1 MVYSTYQDVFYKTA
15 ADTMEYVIK
24 QGDTYIFRG
33 IAVKA
38 PGADYAYI
46 DVGKICRQYLDNNLP
61 DFRDFNDQITRL
73 PNALQKFTLSSVQ
86 HNTIW
91 TGADTYLDDVT
102 EQVEEIYS
110 FLFNWDYEGTAGNEG
125 MPLSDPVNG
134 HMDCRMKLIY
144 TQYGETTVKDFYA
157 TPLLSSPVQG
167 GTLTAKITTDY
178 TDVSKLT
185 VTVDNPD
192 VVVQNHSL
200 TGVTFVTPINTGKTD
215 TAVAKYFYNGEEVG
229 QTVIILAGEQGGDPD
244 IPQTDTIAYKGNIY
258 ISGDAGSFG
267 IDGEI
272 ARISLENYIFRSG
285 YTLNI
290 THSEHISGNTG
301 GTSERYVGLYLIDSG
316 TPAEIGEQVGIRLK
330 QGNSITAIT
339 ATVIVANSG
348 KTVDNRYSSWF
359 SVDVSDTSEE
369 PFLVSD
375 TFLKPVVDK
384 HGETHS
390 IDANTVYFGDY
401 LSSSRDYYAL
411 VVGGRQ
417 VFPGGMVEN
426 GVSPLTVSTIE
437 NVGKKTYKFTSP
449 YPMNGLFVADCGAGG
464 HTSADNPSCSIMNGI
479 TVYKQ
484 QPYFE
489 YGTVVYPCDSFTD
502 NLTEV
507 TIPITLQTFD
517 SYPYPDPDPQGD
529 AWDRVSYGKLRT
541 QADCNENNRNYVKI
555 NTADGS
561 SFDLRL

>member
-1 MVYSTYQDVFYKTA
+1 M
-15 ADTMEYVIK
+15 
-24 QGDTYIFRG
+24 
-33 IAVKA
+33 
-38 PGADYAYI
+38 
-46 DVGKICRQYLDNNLP
+46 
-61 DFRDFNDQITRL
+61 
-73 PNALQKFTLSSVQ
+73 
-86 HNTIW
+86 
-91 TGADTYLDDVT
+91 
-102 EQVEEIYS
+102 
-110 FLFNWDYEGTAGNEG
+110 
-125 MPLSDPVNG
+125 
-134 HMDCRMKLIY
+134 
-144 TQYGETTVKDFYA
+144 
-157 TPLLSSPVQG
+157 
-167 GTLTAKITTDY
+167 
-178 TDVSKLT
+178 
-185 VTVDNPD
+185 
-192 VVVQNHSL
+192 
-200 TGVTFVTPINTGKTD
+200 
-215 TAVAKYFYNGEEVG
+215 
-229 QTVIILAGEQGGDPD
+229 
-244 IPQTDTIAYKGNIY
+244 
-258 ISGDAGSFG
+258 
-267 IDGEI
+267 
-272 ARISLENYIFRSG
+272 
-285 YTLNI
+285 
-290 THSEHISGNTG
+290 
-301 GTSERYVGLYLIDSG
+301 IDSG

-384 HGETHS
+384 HGNTHG

-484 QPYFE
+484 HPYFE
-489 YGTVVYPCDSFTD
+489 YGTVFYPCDSFTD

-541 QADCNENNRNYVKI
+541 WADCNEGNRNYVKV
-555 NTADGS
+555 NTSDGS
-561 SFDLRL
+561 SLDLHL